1 MEREGSWLLLA
12 SLIILI
18 SPQAEGYTYRN
29 QRRFS
34 EEIDWSYAGTLNQHN
49 WAKKFPS
56 CSSAKQSPINIEE
69 DLASVKL
76 QYQKLMFDGWEEP
89 TNERTTITNNGKTVT
104 VNVDGEFYINGVGLR
119 SRFKVGHITFHW
131 GRCNASSEGSE
142 HSLNGVKYPL
152 EMQIYCYD
160 AHQFDSLDE
169 TNKAS
174 GRITALA
181 VLFET
186 GSEDNINYASIV
198 DGINSVSRYGKTA
211 ELSPFTLQGLLPNST
226 EKYFIYNGSLT
237 TPPCSENVEW
247 IVFKDKVT
255 ISDEQLEMFC
265 EVMTMQQAGYV
276 MLMDYLQN
284 NYREQ
289 QDKFTGQ
296 VFSSYTGTEE
306 VHTPVCSSEPENL
319 QAAPQNLSSVLVMWE
334 RPRAVYD
341 DSIEKYSI
349 SYRVA
354 HADQEAFSE
363 FLTDGYQDTGV
374 ILDDLL
380 ANTSYDVQVVAVC
393 TNGLYGH
400 VSKMLTV
407 FIPITDPENAQDP
420 DSNEFSFL
428 PEPNLSLDELEESIN
443 SLDWSDTD
451 TRRTMTPATPLL
463 ALPDIPATTAES
475 NQRRTSTDSE
485 HPLKSTKSGE
495 MLVHS
500 EETALWGSP
509 SQPPVVKIST
519 ETNNAFN
526 SVTTQETF
534 VSIPAAPSVTKSG
547 GFNGDLNSRAASEK
561 TKDGMSTINPT
572 VSLFSKTK
580 SVKYSGVSDHVSVPT
595 TVSSDSRD
603 TKDMN
608 YTPSS
613 PLMNKTDDSLEEV
626 IKKDNYTGD
635 RVSTELRGFP
645 EVQMP
650 GPTVQTSFSREVQQE
665 SSLNVPHSPSTTTS
679 VLLSGVVLQ
688 PTRLPSNASPSSPT
702 AEGQVFDSISV
713 SGSTLFPD
721 SQEAVD
727 HEWDKAEASAS
738 GQSGIPYSTT
748 ASVVTVGS
756 GQSSGDLEEQSSTFY
771 FESGS
776 GAIPEVGGSGS
787 SAISEVTSSSPRS
800 LGGTDRSSSEQG
812 ESLYDNETSSDFSIS
827 ERAERESEEEEP
839 VEDAGNSSHES
850 RVGSVRD
857 RERKAVLPL
866 VVISTLTLLGL
877 VVLIG
882 ILIYWRLCFQTAH
895 FYIDGISSSRVIVAP
910 PTSTLSFDD
919 QSARPLTDFVQHVA
933 ELHSSR
939 GFQQE
944 FEEVCSVNIEMSAD
958 SSKHPDNKTK
968 NRYSNIL
975 AYDHSRVL
983 LSPQADKPGNTAD
996 YINANYV
1003 DGFRRPRAY
1012 IAAQGPLRSSTED
1025 FWRMIW
1031 DQNVSVVVMITNLVE
1046 NSRRK
1051 CDQYWPVDVQEEY
1064 GNFLVSVKST
1074 KVLAYYTER
1083 TFSLRKNNC
1092 KKSSQ
1097 KDSQRTVRQF
1107 HYTQWPDMGIPEF
1120 SLPLL
1125 SFVRKSSRANADDTG
1140 PLVVHCSAGVGR
1152 TGTYI
1157 VLDSMLRQ
1165 MKETGTIN
1173 ITGFLKH
1180 IRTQRNHLVQ
1190 TEEQYAFI
1198 HDALV
1203 EAILFGDSEV
1213 TAAHLHRYVDDLLTP
1228 DPAGRTHLDKQFK
1241 LLCECGVKKED
1252 LTGLQDWNLNKNRDR
1267 SIIPAERSR
1276 VHLSVMAGE
1285 SSDYINASYISG
1297 YRLHPEFI
1305 ITQKPLP
1312 STTKDFW
1319 RMIWDHN
1326 AQVIVSLPGVEE
1338 GLEPCV
1344 FWPHKGQP
1352 ISFDQ
1357 FTVTQRS
1364 QSHICLS
1371 NEDELVVHT
1380 YTLESAQDDYVL
1392 EVTHYSTLCWPN
1404 PDSPISQTFEL
1415 INLVMEENSHKDG
1428 PAVVHDDV
1436 GGATAGT
1443 FCALSSLVQQLDAEG
1458 SIDVFQVT
1466 RLLNLMRPG
1475 VFSKTEQVQFL
1486 FEAMLN
1492 LIGTREQEKTAGSLD
1507 DSRTVVVGT
1516 AATESLESLV

>member
-688 PTRLPSNASPSSPT
+688 PTRLPSN
-702 AEGQVFDSISV
+702 
-713 SGSTLFPD
+713 
-721 SQEAVD
+721 
-727 HEWDKAEASAS
+727 
-738 GQSGIPYSTT
+738 
-748 ASVVTVGS
+748 
-756 GQSSGDLEEQSSTFY
+756 
-771 FESGS
+771 
-776 GAIPEVGGSGS
+776 
-787 SAISEVTSSSPRS
+787 
-800 LGGTDRSSSEQG
+800 
-812 ESLYDNETSSDFSIS
+812 
-827 ERAERESEEEEP
+827 
-839 VEDAGNSSHES
+839 DAGNSSHES

-944 FEEVCSVNIEMSAD
+944 FEKLKKSYEEVCSVNIEMSAD